1 MKHAALL
8 LIVLFAGVARAE
20 EDELFHGGA
29 KLADDVLV
37 DRAAPANGEAPAS
50 EDADAPKHGVERA
63 PVPETEVI
71 DALAA
76 NDDDRWLGT
85 LLGAGLGGAGA
96 AVGTVLGFAALIGVG
111 YLGLT
116 AVFALSPNET
126 PTYTTADATSP
137 FMLVIALGL
146 LAQGLVLT
154 LTTALAL
161 DTVTDFW
168 RAAFLAP
175 LVGALGVL
183 GAPVGFLVVATV
195 ATLALVGV
203 YTLVRG
209 GSIGSNP
216 GQATG
221 TIFIGGLAG
230 TLIGVPLGVV
240 VSNLILPTALVAIHA
255 DPVAEWRLPF
265 TSFSE

>member
-1 MKHAALL
+1 MKHALL
-8 LIVLFAGVARAE
+8 ILIVLFAGVARAE
-20 EDELFHGGA
+20 NELDHGSA

-37 DRAAPANGEAPAS
+37 DREAPLNGEGPAS
-50 EDADAPKHGVERA
+50 ENADPQTRDVESA
-63 PVPETEVI
+63 PVPETAVI
-71 DALAA
+71 DAEAA

-116 AVFALSPNET
+116 AVFALSPNAT
-126 PTYTTADATSP
+126 PTYTAADAMSP

-175 LVGALGVL
+175 LVGVLGVL
-183 GAPVGFLVVATV
+183 GAPIGFIVVATV

-221 TIFIGGLAG
+221 AIFIGGLAG

-255 DPVAEWRLPF
+255 DPVAEWRVPF